1 MKKNLV
7 INTEICDARNI
18 KEENYAG
25 YEQIILNAEILVV
38 DNKSKE
44 VLHKLPVTTNVEITL
59 DLEKDACL
67 SMINGE
73 YEITGNTVPEE
84 HSVLFVNGTLRIG
97 KDAQE
102 VLKQYQCI
110 QVNGSVRCPRSLASC
125 LGNIQ
130 VNGNTMVIPDDCIE
144 LKDDFE
150 MDTYF
155 PLRAKEHGNYFAAR
169 RVRVLDEKINLE
181 TLKDK
186 HIHFVTKTL
195 LTREEMI
202 PDVIGMVD
210 ENTELQVVPAVYSY
224 VSKDAVLDEMLLE
237 KHGTKLYIDGSLTLE
252 KSSTPWIEKLENL
265 QVSGVVT
272 LLRSQVEA
280 FRAIGAEYKE
290 LEIVKGKIV
299 KNHSSL
305 TVDAAMLEQAEDGV
319 TVKNCASLKVK
330 EDVSPEAILERLQI
344 ANCATIK
351 CSPQQKSA
359 LQMVSKNVANIEDGE
374 DSGEKTGVFSVLKQL
389 ADSKIVN
396 AEKYLM

>member
-59 DLEKDACL
+59 DLEKDASL

-130 VNGNTMVIPDDCIE
+130 VNGNTMVIPDDCTE

-186 HIHFVTKTL
+186 HIHFVTK
-195 LTREEMI
+195 
-202 PDVIGMVD
+202 PCF
-210 ENTELQVVPAVYSY
+210 Q
-224 VSKDAVLDEMLLE
+224 
-237 KHGTKLYIDGSLTLE
+237 
-252 KSSTPWIEKLENL
+252 
-265 QVSGVVT
+265 
-272 LLRSQVEA
+272 
-280 FRAIGAEYKE
+280 
-290 LEIVKGKIV
+290 GK
-299 KNHSSL
+299 K
-305 TVDAAMLEQAEDGV
+305 
-319 TVKNCASLKVK
+319 
-330 EDVSPEAILERLQI
+330 
-344 ANCATIK
+344 
-351 CSPQQKSA
+351 
-359 LQMVSKNVANIEDGE
+359 
-374 DSGEKTGVFSVLKQL
+374 
-389 ADSKIVN
+389 
-396 AEKYLM
+396 